1 MMCDAAP
8 FLYSTFPIHFSYTP
22 ADNLFLDIYN
32 PHCVTLPYELIGI
45 FYCILTLSSICGK
58 KCGRISVHN
67 LPDFRLYCCS
77 FNRKT
82 FHIAVHKC
90 IESSHTFR
98 FWIQCAAFLI
108 CKHFIIKEAFQ
119 SLTFFFIYQIR
130 SKKCDSPG
138 SAFTCSSHYRYRCI
152 DSICQNLLSYAFCLE

>member
-1 MMCDAAP
+1 MLFRSRKTAKSSIASLIMCDAAP
-8 FLYSTFPIHFSYTP
+8 FLYSSFPINFSYTP

-45 FYCILTLSSICGK
+45 FYCILTLSPICGK
-58 KCGRISVHN
+58 KCGRISGHN

-119 SLTFFFIYQIR
+119 SLTFFFIR
-130 SKKCDSPG
+130 SEERRVGKECLRLCRSRWSPY
-138 SAFTCSSHYRYRCI
+138 H
-152 DSICQNLLSYAFCLE
+152 